1 MEHINTRHKAH
12 EKPDNETEI
21 DVGHVKAQCLPLGMP
36 PQKIL
41 KNIADRPVV
50 WTRAENAIEGQP
62 DQPLI
67 VVISRCKRDIS
78 AQITRHYL
86 IDDYKRWD
94 RLNGNH
100 AWVYLDLYFLF
111 TKWDRVWGA
120 VKQNLNSRTEV
131 GTFHHDINLF

>member
-1 MEHINTRHKAH
+1 MWVIQRLNVCHWVCCLERPKTSLINS
-12 EKPDNETEI
+12 
-21 DVGHVKAQCLPLGMP
+21 
-36 PQKIL
+36 
-41 KNIADRPVV
+41 VV
-50 WTRAENAIEGQP
+50 WTRTENAIEAQP
-62 DQPLI
+62 NQPLI

-78 AQITRHYL
+78 SQIVGHYL

-120 VKQNLNSRTEV
+120 VKQNLSIRTEV
-131 GTFHHDINLF
+131 GKTTYQYVLR

>member
-1 MEHINTRHKAH
+1 MEHINTRDKAL

-21 DVGHVKAQCLPLGMP
+21 DVGHVKAQCLPLGMLLL
-36 PQKIL
+36 KITFSML
-41 KNIADRPVV
+41 TNKVV
-50 WTRAENAIEGQP
+50 WTKAENAIEGQP
-62 DQPLI
+62 DQPII

-78 AQITRHYL
+78 AQITGHYL
-86 IDDYKRWD
+86 FDDYKRWD

-120 VKQNLNSRTEV
+120 VKQNLSIRTEV
-131 GTFHHDINLF
+131 NFKPLISLPF